1 MRVVKVEGLSAPL
14 VVLGAVDDAN
24 ALAVDELILNYLI
37 NVVFIVDDVLDLLI
51 LKLDDERSVIGVLGF
66 LIEVL
71 DLV

>member
-1 MRVVKVEGLSAPL
+1 MEGLSAPL